1 MNTDGPNDNPPT
13 KDLTLDQILE
23 GLGVPEEQHELAK
36 QLLAAQREYR
46 EQLGREPNRHER
58 RAFEAK
64 MRRAMRRKK

>member
-1 MNTDGPNDNPPT
+1 MEPE
-13 KDLTLDQILE
+13 LTIDQILE

-46 EQLGREPNRHER
+46 EQLGREPNRRER